1 MWAEQGIS
9 YTRMSIGDDTMNN
22 VSPFQ
27 TKVAWFFEELKNKKL
42 VGTRCKKCKAVYC
55 PPRADC
61 SKCYSSDMERFQLS
75 GKGAIL
81 AYTVIYVAPESFSRL
96 APYIL
101 VIAKLD
107 EGPKLLSHLV
117 GVKPEDV
124 KVGMRVE
131 AVFEPT
137 PDGSIYYKFKLLKQS

>member
-1 MWAEQGIS
+1 MDVVA
-9 YTRMSIGDDTMNN
+9 
-22 VSPFQ
+22 PFQ

-42 VGTRCKKCKAVYC
+42 VGTRCNKCKVIYC

-61 SKCYSSDMERFQLS
+61 PKCYSSDMEQVQLG
-75 GKGAIL
+75 GKGVVEAF
-81 AYTVIYVAPESFSRL
+81 TVIYVAPESFSHL

-101 VIAKLD
+101 VVAKLD
-107 EGPKLLSHLV
+107 EGPKLLSQLV

-137 PDGSIYYKFKLLKQS
+137 PNKSIYYKFKPVG

>member
-1 MWAEQGIS
+1 
-9 YTRMSIGDDTMNN
+9 MNEG
-22 VSPFQ
+22 SPFQ

-42 VGTRCKKCKAVYC
+42 VGTRCKNCKAVYC

-75 GKGAIL
+75 GKGVVL
-81 AYTVIYVAPESFSRL
+81 AYTVVYVPPESFSHL
-96 APYIL
+96 APYTPI
-101 VIAKLD
+101 IAKLD

-117 GVKPEDV
+117 GVKPDDA

-137 PDGSIYYKFKLLKQS
+137 PNGPIYYKFKPLKRN

>member
-1 MWAEQGIS
+1 
-9 YTRMSIGDDTMNN
+9 MSIGDDTMNN

-42 VGTRCKKCKAVYC
+42 FGTRCKKCKTVYC

-61 SKCYSSDMERFQLS
+61 SKCHSSDMERFQLG
-75 GKGAIL
+75 GKGAVL
-81 AYTVIYVAPESFSRL
+81 AYTVIYVAPESFSHL
-96 APYIL
+96 APYTL
-101 VIAKLD
+101 VIAKFD

-117 GVKPEDV
+117 DVKPEDV

-131 AVFEPT
+131 TVFEPT
-137 PDGSIYYKFKLLKQS
+137 PNGSIYYKFKPLKQN